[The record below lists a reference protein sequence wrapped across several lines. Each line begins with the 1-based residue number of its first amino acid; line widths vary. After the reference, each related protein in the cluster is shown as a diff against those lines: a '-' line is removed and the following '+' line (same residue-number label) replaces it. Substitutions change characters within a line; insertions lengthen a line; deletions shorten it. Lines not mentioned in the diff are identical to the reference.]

1 MGAQDPN
8 TKVSNGWLLA
18 YLWQEK
24 QRTYRLKHTNTQ
36 LKHVYNDRG
45 ARKVLVKQELC
56 PQHCRRPRTSAYV
69 SITPVSSSVIMHYR
83 IQRMHPSGMPLWRLG
98 IFHPLGYRISL
109 LDEEHAQG
117 SNAIQIQLLKFPST
131 VYFGHAILAGG
142 CSSHICALRILVI

>member
-83 IQRMHPSGMPLWRLG
+83 IQRMHPSGMPL
-98 IFHPLGYRISL
+98 
-109 LDEEHAQG
+109 
-117 SNAIQIQLLKFPST
+117 
-131 VYFGHAILAGG
+131 
-142 CSSHICALRILVI
+142 

>member
-8 TKVSNGWLLA
+8 TKVSNGWGGPIFGRKNKEHID
-18 YLWQEK
+18 WS
-24 QRTYRLKHTNTQ
+24 TQ
-36 LKHVYNDRG
+36 TKLKHVYNDRG
-45 ARKVLVKQELC
+45 ARKVLVKQESC